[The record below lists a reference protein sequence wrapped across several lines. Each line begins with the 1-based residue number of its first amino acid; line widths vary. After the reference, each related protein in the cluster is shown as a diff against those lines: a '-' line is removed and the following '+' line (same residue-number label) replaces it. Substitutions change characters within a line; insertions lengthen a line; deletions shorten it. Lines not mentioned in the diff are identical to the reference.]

1 MANINEIAVNN
12 LTDEAPAL
20 INRINTFIGQHEEAK
35 ANLQNTISK
44 SKEYSESMAYS
55 VKELEDQVAKREAD
69 GFEAEETNRAAQNAE
84 QTFESYGEDIS
95 EFSGRT
101 LTHSLIESM
110 EEKIDAQVERP
121 YKELEAAVD
130 TEEHDRSRR
139 VQDQMDDIMDVK
151 SGISKAVDTLASQVP
166 EQPTTLMTEVDNFSE
181 STSGQFGRQATTS
194 SEGQAVIQE
203 TDRALNLYREGLAD
217 SEQLQ
222 FDQLEEGNA
231 TLERAVQMAE
241 DWRASWDD

>member
-12 LTDEAPAL
+12 LTEEAPAL
-20 INRINTFIGQHEEAK
+20 INRVNTFIGQHEEAK
-35 ANLQNTISK
+35 ANLENAISR
-44 SKEYSESMAYS
+44 SKEYAESMSYS
-55 VKELEDQVAKREAD
+55 VKELEDQIAKRESD

-84 QTFESYGEDIS
+84 QSFESYGEDLA

-110 EEKIDAQVERP
+110 EEKVEAQVERP

-130 TEEHDRSRR
+130 SEEHDRSRR

-151 SGISKAVDTLASQVP
+151 AGIEKAVDTLASQVP
-166 EQPTTLMTEVDNFSE
+166 EQPTVLMGEVDQFSE
-181 STSGQFGRQATTS
+181 GTSKQFGRQATTS

-217 SEQLQ
+217 TENLQ
-222 FDQLEEGNA
+222 FDQLEEGST
-231 TLERAVQMAE
+231 TLERAVQLAE
-241 DWRASWDD
+241 DWRASWND

>member
-12 LTDEAPAL
+12 LIDESPAL
-20 INRINTFIGQHEEAK
+20 INRVNTFIGQHEEAR
-35 ANLQNTISK
+35 ANLQNAISK

-69 GFEAEETNRAAQNAE
+69 GFQAEETNRATQAAAQS
-84 QTFESYGEDIS
+84 FESYGEDLT
-95 EFSGRT
+95 EFSDRT
-101 LTHSLIESM
+101 LTHSLVESM
-110 EEKIDAQVERP
+110 EEKVQAQVERP
-121 YKELEAAVD
+121 HKELEAAVD

-151 SGISKAVDTLASQVP
+151 NGITKTVDGLSAQVP
-166 EQPTTLMTEVDNFSE
+166 EQPTTLMTEVDHFSE
-181 STSGQFGRQATTS
+181 GTSKQFGRQATTS

-217 SEQLQ
+217 TENLQ
-222 FDQLEEGNA
+222 FDQLEEGNS
-231 TLERAVQMAE
+231 TLSRAVQMAE

>member
-12 LTDEAPAL
+12 LVNEAPAL
-20 INRINTFIGQHEEAK
+20 INRVNTFIGQHEEAK
-35 ANLQNTISK
+35 ANLQKAISQ

-55 VKELEDQVAKREAD
+55 VKELEDHVAKREAD
-69 GFEAEETNRAAQNAE
+69 GFQAEETNRAAQNAE
-84 QTFESYGEDIS
+84 QSFESYGEDMG
-95 EFSGRT
+95 EFSDRT

-110 EEKIDAQVERP
+110 EEKVEAQIERP

-130 TEEHDRSRR
+130 SEEHTRSRR

-151 SGISKAVDTLASQVP
+151 SGVSKAVDNLSAQVP
-166 EQPTTLMTEVDNFSE
+166 ERPTTLMTEVDNFGE
-181 STSGQFGRQATTS
+181 GTSKQFGRQATTS

-217 SEQLQ
+217 SENLQ
-222 FDQLEEGNA
+222 FDQLEEGNT
-231 TLERAVQMAE
+231 TLERAVQLAE
-241 DWRASWDD
+241 DWRTSWND

>member
-12 LTDEAPAL
+12 LIDEAPSL
-20 INRINTFIGQHEEAK
+20 ISRVNTFIGQHEEAR
-35 ANLQNTISK
+35 ANLQQAISK

-69 GFEAEETNRAAQNAE
+69 GFQAEETNRAAQNAE
-84 QTFESYGEDIS
+84 QSFESYGEDLQ
-95 EFSGRT
+95 EFTGRT

-110 EEKIDAQVERP
+110 EEKIQAQVERP

-130 TEEHDRSRR
+130 SEEHTRSRR

-151 SGISKAVDTLASQVP
+151 SGISKAGDTLASQVP
-166 EQPTTLMTEVDNFSE
+166 EQPTVLMAEVDQFAE
-181 STSGQFGRQATTS
+181 GTSKQFGRQATTS

-217 SEQLQ
+217 GEALQ
-222 FDQLEEGNA
+222 FDQLEEGNS
-231 TLERAVQMAE
+231 TLSRAVQLAE